1 MSQPIVDELSAQ
13 TGFAGNPLD
22 RLSALRDDK
31 AAVEALLQSP
41 DARSL
46 VFVGEVP
53 VMKALSAPDPCFTL
67 AQVESFGAMREQ
79 VLLGLSDQGPLFA
92 SLFDADLAMGE
103 PPAIPG
109 RDDVTMVDLR
119 SLAVKRLLP
128 RSMLGIMAQA
138 KSVLHWHMRHR
149 FCSSCGSPSQVASA
163 GWKRECLACKAPHFP
178 RTDPVVIMVAVRGDK
193 CLLGRQSRFAAGM
206 YSALAG
212 FIEPGETVE
221 DAVRREVMEEA
232 GIQIGHVT
240 YMASQP
246 WPFPASLMIGCLAE
260 AISEEITID
269 RTELEDARWF
279 TRDEVR
285 QMLQGTHDKFLAAPQ
300 LIAIART
307 LLQTWVSRNI
317 CSVEPT

>member
-1 MSQPIVDELSAQ
+1 MSQPFVDELSAQ

-31 AAVEALLQSP
+31 AAVEALLHAPQ
-41 DARSL
+41 ARSL

-53 VMKALSAPDPCFTL
+53 VLKALNPLNPFFTPQQ
-67 AQVESFGAMREQ
+67 AASFGPIREQ
-79 VLLGLSDQGPLFA
+79 VLLGSWEEGPVFA
-92 SLFDADLAMGE
+92 TLFDADLAMGD

-109 RDDVTMVDLR
+109 RSDTGLVDLR

-128 RSMLGIMAQA
+128 RSVLGMMAQA
-138 KSVLHWHMRHR
+138 KSILHWHMRHR
-149 FCSSCGSPSQVASA
+149 FCSNCGQPSQVASA
-163 GWKRECLACKAPHFP
+163 GWKRECLVCKAQHFP
-178 RTDPVVIMVAVRGDK
+178 RTDPVVIMVAVRDDQ
-193 CLLGRQSRFAAGM
+193 CLLGRQARFATGM

-212 FIEPGETVE
+212 FIEHGETVE

-232 GIQIGHVT
+232 GIKIGHVS

-260 AISEEITID
+260 ALSYNITID

-285 QMLQGTHDKFLAAPQ
+285 SMLQATHAKYLAAPQ
-300 LIAIART
+300 SIAIART
-307 LLQTWVSRNI
+307 LLQTWAG
-317 CSVEPT
+317 